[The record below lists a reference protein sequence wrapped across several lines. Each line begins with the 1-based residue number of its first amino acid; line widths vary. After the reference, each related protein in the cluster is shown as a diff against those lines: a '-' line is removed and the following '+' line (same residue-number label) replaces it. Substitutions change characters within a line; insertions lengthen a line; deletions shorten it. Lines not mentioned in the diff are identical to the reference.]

1 MMERSPEKVTRL
13 LHELGRGERRAVNS
27 LLPLVYDELRSLAA
41 RFLRGERRDHT
52 LEATALVHEAYLR
65 LVGTESQN
73 WESRRHFYR
82 VAATAMR
89 RILVDHARRHRS
101 AKRGGDL
108 QAVSLGQAEQAF
120 GDTDVDLVELDD
132 ALTRLAGFDARK
144 SLVVELRFF
153 VGLTAEETAKTL
165 DISTRSVE
173 RDWRLARAW
182 LFRELNRTN
191 G

>member
-1 MMERSPEKVTRL
+1 MTERPPDKVTRL

-27 LLPLVYDELRSLAA
+27 LLPLVYDELRSLAG

-52 LEATALVHEAYLR
+52 LQATALVHEAYLR
-65 LVGTESQN
+65 LVGTKSQN

-82 VAATAMR
+82 VAAKAMR

-108 QAVSLGQAEQAF
+108 QAVSLNQAEQAF
-120 GDTDVDLVELDD
+120 GDTAVDLVELDD

-182 LFRELNRTN
+182 LFRELKRTD